1 MTLSP
6 ENLWDLL
13 KHVKS
18 WLINLERAG
27 EARKKESV
35 EALRAV
41 LSAVRETESYLRR
54 LRTKG
59 REQNIEDKLA
69 LLWTELSYKLTDIG
83 LDKLAKKCFMKGKYW
98 ADRDKYTDAYFER
111 YGVSLELIEH
121 IVLRQLNSIK

>member
-13 KHVKS
+13 KHVKT

-27 EARKKESV
+27 DARKKESV

-41 LSAVRETESYLRR
+41 LNAVRETESYLRR
-54 LRTKG
+54 LRSEE
-59 REQNIEDKLA
+59 RDQNMEDKLS

-83 LDKLAKKCFMKGKYW
+83 LDKLSKKCFMKGKYW
-98 ADRDKYTDAYFER
+98 ADKEKYSDAYFDK
-111 YGVSLELIEH
+111 YGISLELIEH
-121 IVLRQLNSIK
+121 LVKKHLKELT

>member
-54 LRTKG
+54 LRSEG
-59 REQNIEDKLA
+59 RDQNMEDKLS

-98 ADRDKYTDAYFER
+98 ADKEKYSDAYFDK

-121 IVLRQLNSIK
+121 LVKKHLKRLK